1 MKPDVI
7 REKDFLEKQ
16 IIFNK
21 PNEEEMKEWL
31 VNHKGFSATKVAN
44 GLERLQKC
52 QGKKNQTRLDCFF
65 KATITSSSSAPKV
78 NNKKL

>member
-52 QGKKNQTRLDCFF
+52 
-65 KATITSSSSAPKV
+65 
-78 NNKKL
+78 